1 MRRWMKK
8 AAAFLCVFALLA
20 GAAGC
25 GKDFTVVLTTG
36 LKKNEVFRIEKMSCT
51 LPELMVY
58 LTNLQNRYEAVY
70 GEEIWGAKTEGT
82 SLEEE
87 AREQVLAELAQVKTM
102 ALLAGER
109 EVTLDEKEEQRVTAA
124 AAEYFGSLNE
134 TEVAALGVDEALI
147 AQMYREYAL
156 AGKVYRQIVENV
168 NPEISDDEARTITV
182 LAIRMEDEADAQ
194 DVCRKAK
201 EEGADF
207 EALADQY
214 SEDTAISYSFGKGE
228 REEAIESAAFNL
240 GKDEVSDVIEAQDGY
255 YILKCISTFDEAQT
269 QLNKEKIANQR
280 RNEAFNR
287 EYDSFVNSLVRRL
300 NEELWD
306 SVEMIHDENVTTDS
320 FFTVYNQYFQ
330 TA

>member
-1 MRRWMKK
+1 M
-8 AAAFLCVFALLA
+8 
-20 GAAGC
+20 
-25 GKDFTVVLTTG
+25 VLTTG

-58 LTNLQNRYEAVY
+58 LTNLQNQYESVY
-70 GEEIWGAKTEGT
+70 GEEIWAAKAEGT

-102 ALLAGER
+102 ALLAQEK
-109 EVTLDEKEEQRVTAA
+109 EVTLDEKEEQRVSAA

-134 TEVAALGVDEALI
+134 TEIETLGVDQELI

-168 NPEISDDEARTITV
+168 IIGVKGKDGQE
-182 LAIRMEDEADAQ
+182 AQ
-194 DVCRKAK
+194 DVCRQAK

-207 EALADQY
+207 EALADTY
-214 SEDTAISYSFGKGE
+214 SEDTTVSYSFGKGE
-228 REEAIESAAFNL
+228 VEEAIETTAFNL
-240 GKDEVSDVIEAQDGY
+240 GKDEVSDVIAAQDGY

-280 RNEAFNR
+280 RNEAFNQ

-306 SVEMIHDENVTTDS
+306 SVTMIRDENVTTNS
-320 FFTVYNQYFQ
+320 FFTVYNKYFQ
-330 TA
+330 NA